1 MLTLLIPILMK
12 KRISL
17 LSIVLCLVVGCLVAG
32 CNPKDPRG
40 EEVRETSVPQQVPP
54 PEEDDIFIVGST
66 PPAPE
71 IEPEKYNV
79 DLDVQPDMKKN
90 KEYLMI
96 VKVVLPQY
104 ETEVSEGMI
113 RGSSVIY
120 ASNVNYVRVTPIAP
134 GFEIN
139 PEQSKI
145 IEFDP
150 TGTDVQFKITPKV
163 KGPRMISAEVELLQ
177 NADGSGDVKT
187 KSSGQV
193 SVVVKVDGIGIL
205 EEGLSEIF
213 GVVWDKFMD
222 FWPIFVG
229 LVFAALLFVVRKY
242 IKKKTGYGGGGES
255 EAGEDA
261 GSEEAG
267 GGDDN
272 LEEAESGQDE

>member
-1 MLTLLIPILMK
+1 MK
-12 KRISL
+12 KLISL
-17 LSIVLCLVVGCLVAG
+17 FSIVLCLIVGCLVAG
-32 CNPKDPRG
+32 CNPKDPPG
-40 EEVRETSVPQQVPP
+40 EMLEETPIIDQDPTP
-54 PEEDDIFIVGST
+54 GEDDIPIVGAT

-79 DLDVQPDMKKN
+79 DLDVQPDMRKN
-90 KEYLMI
+90 KEYLMM

-104 ETEVSEGMI
+104 ETEVSEGMV

-120 ASNVNYVRVTPIAP
+120 ATNVNYVRVTPIAP

-150 TGTDVQFKITPKV
+150 AGTDVQFTITPKV
-163 KGPRMISAEVELLQ
+163 KGPRVISAEVELLQ

-193 SVVVKVDGIGIL
+193 SVVVKVDGLGIL
-205 EEGLSEIF
+205 EEGLGEIF

-229 LVFAALLFVVRKY
+229 LVFAALLFVARKY
-242 IKKKTGYGGGGES
+242 IKKKTGYGGGAEN
-255 EAGEDA
+255 EIEKTEEKEET
-261 GSEEAG
+261 GSEP
-267 GGDDN
+267 
-272 LEEAESGQDE
+272 EE